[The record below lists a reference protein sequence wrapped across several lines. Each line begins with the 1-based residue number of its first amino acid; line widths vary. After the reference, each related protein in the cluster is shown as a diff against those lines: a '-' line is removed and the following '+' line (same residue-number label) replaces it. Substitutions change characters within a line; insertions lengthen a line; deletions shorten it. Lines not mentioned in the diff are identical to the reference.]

1 MSQYVYLFH
10 TRELFN
16 SNQPIYK
23 IGKTTKPNFTRFS
36 NYPKGSVMLFQSACL
51 NCHELEKEIIK
62 LFTSKYVRKTYFGRE
77 YFEGNQRSMI
87 GDLCDIVK
95 NEGVIQNVIVST
107 VIDEEI
113 IQDIIVEETVQDVI
127 VSNVLKEETIQDVIV
142 EETIDVI
149 VSNVL
154 EEDTIQDVIVEETI
168 VDVIVEETIVDVIV
182 SNVVVEETIQ
192 DVIVEETIQDVIVEE
207 IIQDIIVEENDTSND
222 MRAVQCVFVSNI
234 IEEEEEEEEGNVTKK
249 HSGKAFSCDQCQ
261 YSTDI
266 KSSFKTHLKSI
277 KHVLYLQVREKDD
290 KCKHQ
295 CKVCNKKY
303 LSQPGL
309 WAHNQTCKPPVVAA
323 IQAPPVVDLHARF
336 DYLERIMME
345 MAKNLVS

>member
-95 NEGVIQNVIVST
+95 NEGITQNF
-107 VIDEEI
+107 
-113 IQDIIVEETVQDVI
+113 IVEENDTSNDMRAF
-127 VSNVLKEETIQDVIV
+127 VSNVI
-142 EETIDVI
+142 
-149 VSNVL
+149 
-154 EEDTIQDVIVEETI
+154 
-168 VDVIVEETIVDVIV
+168 
-182 SNVVVEETIQ
+182 VEETIQ

-207 IIQDIIVEENDTSND
+207 TIQDVIVEETTQDVILSN
-222 MRAVQCVFVSNI
+222 VF
-234 IEEEEEEEEGNVTKK
+234 EEEEEEGEENDTKK
-249 HSGKAFSCDQCQ
+249 YVRKAFNCDQCQ

-266 KSSFKTHLKSI
+266 KSSFQKHLKSI
-277 KHVLYLQVREKDD
+277 KHVLYLQIREKDD

-309 WAHNQTCKPPVVAA
+309 WAHNQTCKPPVVAV
-323 IQAPPVVDLHARF
+323 QAPPVVDLHAKI
-336 DYLERIMME
+336 DNLERIMME
-345 MAKNLVS
+345 MAKNLVN

>member
-1 MSQYVYLFH
+1 
-10 TRELFN
+10 
-16 SNQPIYK
+16 
-23 IGKTTKPNFTRFS
+23 
-36 NYPKGSVMLFQSACL
+36 MLFQSACL

-95 NEGVIQNVIVST
+95 NEGITQNF
-107 VIDEEI
+107 
-113 IQDIIVEETVQDVI
+113 
-127 VSNVLKEETIQDVIV
+127 
-142 EETIDVI
+142 
-149 VSNVL
+149 
-154 EEDTIQDVIVEETI
+154 
-168 VDVIVEETIVDVIV
+168 
-182 SNVVVEETIQ
+182 
-192 DVIVEETIQDVIVEE
+192 
-207 IIQDIIVEENDTSND
+207 IVEENDTSND
-222 MRAVQCVFVSNI
+222 MRAFVSNVI
-234 IEEEEEEEEGNVTKK
+234 VEETTQDVIVQNVFEEEEEEEEGEEEENDTKK
-249 HSGKAFSCDQCQ
+249 YVRKAFNCDQCQ

-266 KSSFKTHLKSI
+266 KSSFQKHLKSI
-277 KHVLYLQVREKDD
+277 KHVLYLQIREKDD

-323 IQAPPVVDLHARF
+323 IQAPPVVDLHAKF